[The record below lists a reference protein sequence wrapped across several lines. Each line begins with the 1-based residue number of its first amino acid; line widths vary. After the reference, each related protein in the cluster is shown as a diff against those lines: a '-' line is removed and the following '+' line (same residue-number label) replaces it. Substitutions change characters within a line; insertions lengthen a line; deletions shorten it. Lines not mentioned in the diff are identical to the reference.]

1 MEGEPLI
8 RPQLDKAQMEASNFP
23 RAGLLARNN
32 LRIGRDLGPT
42 NGKLS
47 RSERLDTNEKDWS
60 ESM

>member
-1 MEGEPLI
+1 
-8 RPQLDKAQMEASNFP
+8 MEASNFP